1 MKTNENEIKTVLEKN
16 NTAELSAKTANAELT
31 EEVELT
37 EAENDNAEL
46 AEEVESAEETTNKRV
61 VKNFAVSTMDLKKIL
76 ERGCKLCKGKQFSC
90 YKLKEKAVCNNCGAT
105 YYRVAEGFL
114 DHIAQPTAA
123 FQVVRYSN
131 IDNPGENYEVETT
144 KVGYTRKKALHSA
157 R

>member
-16 NTAELSAKTANAELT
+16 NTAELSAKTASA
-31 EEVELT
+31 ELT
-37 EAENDNAEL
+37 EAENDNAKL
-46 AEEVESAEETTNKRV
+46 TTEETTNKRV

-90 YKLKEKAVCNNCGAT
+90 YKLKEKAVCNTCGAT

-144 KVGYTRKKALHSA
+144 KVGYTRKKAFPSA

>member
-16 NTAELSAKTANAELT
+16 NTAELSAKTASA
-31 EEVELT
+31 ELT

-46 AEEVESAEETTNKRV
+46 TTEETTNKRV

-90 YKLKEKAVCNNCGAT
+90 YKLKEKAVCNTCGAT

-144 KVGYTRKKALHSA
+144 KVGYTRKKAFPSA

>member
-16 NTAELSAKTANAELT
+16 NTAELA

-46 AEEVESAEETTNKRV
+46 TTEETTNKRV

-90 YKLKEKAVCNNCGAT
+90 YKLKEKAVCNTCGAT

-144 KVGYTRKKALHSA
+144 KVGYTRKKAFPSA

>member
-16 NTAELSAKTANAELT
+16 NTAELSSKTASA
-31 EEVELT
+31 ELT
-37 EAENDNAEL
+37 EAENDNAKL
-46 AEEVESAEETTNKRV
+46 TTEETTNKRV

-90 YKLKEKAVCNNCGAT
+90 YKLKEKAVCNTCGAT

-144 KVGYTRKKALHSA
+144 KVGYTRKKAFPSA

>member
-16 NTAELSAKTANAELT
+16 NTAELSAKTASA
-31 EEVELT
+31 ELT
-37 EAENDNAEL
+37 EAENDNTEL
-46 AEEVESAEETTNKRV
+46 TTEETTTKRV

-90 YKLKEKAVCNNCGAT
+90 YKLKEKAVCNTCGAT

-144 KVGYTRKKALHSA
+144 KVGYTRKKAFPSE

>member
-1 MKTNENEIKTVLEKN
+1 MKNNENEIKTVLEKN
-16 NTAELSAKTANAELT
+16 NTAELSAKTASA
-31 EEVELT
+31 ELT

-46 AEEVESAEETTNKRV
+46 TTEETTNKRV

-90 YKLKEKAVCNNCGAT
+90 YKLKEKAVCNTCGAT

-131 IDNPGENYEVETT
+131 IDNPGENYGVETI
-144 KVGYTRKKALHSA
+144 KVGYTRKKALPSA